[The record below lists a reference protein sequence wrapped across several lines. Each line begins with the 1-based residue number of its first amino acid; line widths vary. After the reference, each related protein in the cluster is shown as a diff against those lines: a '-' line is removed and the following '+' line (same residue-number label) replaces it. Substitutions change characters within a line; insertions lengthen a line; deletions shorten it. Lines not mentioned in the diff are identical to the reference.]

1 MDLQYD
7 NILLEMLMVLFP
19 IISYQAFMNNRKLED
34 KESFYW
40 GLVFSVTMGLC
51 ITFAIKIEEGII
63 LDLRMVP
70 WFLAFIYGGK
80 AVGIFVTLFYVVIRF
95 LVGGIG
101 MIPAFM
107 VLLLGSMFILRFR
120 NQFIKWDRKKKLR
133 LSVFFLVGL
142 STMII
147 MAGIVFLKLPLTPS
161 NLFIDIGYVITNAIT
176 VWLSVHLMES
186 HKEKQELVKEI
197 QKNEKL
203 QVVGQVAASVA
214 HEIRNPMTSVRGF
227 IQLFSSSKNI
237 NAAEK
242 EQLLICLD
250 ELDRANE
257 IISDYLSLGKNQELE
272 KPGLIDVSSIATR
285 TVNSLFSYATINN
298 VRVSL
303 EICNGAYVLGNVSR
317 LQQMLVNLIKNAIE
331 AAHPDGNVGITVLIV
346 NQQVKITVSD
356 DGVGMT
362 SQQLENIGLPYYST
376 KEKGTGLGL
385 MVTLQMI
392 KEMNGNWN
400 VTSYPNKGTQFNI
413 SFPIGEKLSRVSLI
427 KGAIH
432 LDGIFFA
439 ILVQRE
445 NRGDFVPFL
454 E

>member
-1 MDLQYD
+1 MDVQYD
-7 NILLEMLMVLFP
+7 NILLQMLMVLFP

-34 KESFYW
+34 KEPFYW
-40 GLVFSVTMGLC
+40 GVVFSVTMGLC
-51 ITFAIKIEEGII
+51 IAFAIKISDGII

-107 VLLLGSMFILRFR
+107 VLFLGSLFIWKFR
-120 NQFIKWDRKKKLR
+120 NQYIKWDRKKKLH
-133 LSVFFLVGL
+133 LSVCFLVGL
-142 STMII
+142 SAMIPI
-147 MAGIVFLKLPLTPS
+147 TGIVFLDTVLSPS
-161 NLFIDIGYVITNAIT
+161 SLFIDIGYVITNAIT

-186 HKEKQELVKEI
+186 HKEKQDLVKEI

-227 IQLFSSSKNI
+227 IQLFSCSKNI
-237 NAAEK
+237 NANEK

-257 IISDYLSLGKNQELE
+257 IISDYLSLGNTQELE
-272 KPGLIDVSSIATR
+272 KHGVIDVSKLATR
-285 TVNSLFSYATINN
+285 SVNTLFSYATIHN
-298 VRVSL
+298 VRISL
-303 EICNGAYVLGNVSR
+303 EMCHSAYVMGSVSR
-317 LQQMLVNLIKNAIE
+317 FQQLLVNLIKNSIE
-331 AAHPDGNVGITVLIV
+331 AARPDGNVRVAVSIDHQNVEIA
-346 NQQVKITVSD
+346 VKD

-362 SQQLENIGLPYYST
+362 KQQIENIGLPYYST

-385 MVTLQMI
+385 MVTLQII
-392 KEMNGNWN
+392 KEMEGSWK

-413 SFPIGEKLSRVSLI
+413 SFPLAKNE
-427 KGAIH
+427 
-432 LDGIFFA
+432 
-439 ILVQRE
+439 
-445 NRGDFVPFL
+445 
-454 E
+454 